1 MSRRAKK
8 ETLRTLSMIL
18 GKDDTIK
25 IYDGETLVETV
36 LAEEIRKN
44 QDNFYT
50 LSVVHV
56 LEFDESG
63 TYVAHIGEETNK
75 KE

>member
-1 MSRRAKK
+1 ML
-8 ETLRTLSMIL
+8 TLRKLAKTL

-50 LSVVHV
+50 LSVVHELDV
-56 LEFDESG
+56 DASG
-63 TYVAHIGEETNK
+63 TYVAYIGEETNK